1 MKTIE
6 LLNKAV
12 ELGFDREKALED
24 IDVSLDEV
32 IGVENRKPIVEEEV
46 EEELANNILFGFSM
60 WKGKVMRY
68 SIYYTLMGKEDS
80 LIVENAL
87 RRNEEIISML
97 HDSNFSNIS
106 YSKIYKSGEYS
117 KRKNVNI

>member
-1 MKTIE
+1 
-6 LLNKAV
+6 
-12 ELGFDREKALED
+12 
-24 IDVSLDEV
+24 
-32 IGVENRKPIVEEEV
+32 
-46 EEELANNILFGFSM
+46 
-60 WKGKVMRY
+60 MRY